1 MKFSASEENYIKSI
15 YRLQGKT
22 EKVNTNSLAVHL
34 NMRAASVTDMLK
46 RLQNKKLLEYKK
58 YYGFRLN
65 DSGNK
70 EALRIIRRHRL
81 WEYFLVTHLG
91 MEWDKVHAIAEELE
105 HVSSN
110 DLIKR
115 LDNFLGQPKTDPHGD
130 PIPDANG
137 KMPLLKQV
145 PLAEFPIKKNGVVS
159 SVGIQTH
166 EMMEMLKHYG
176 IHIGSP
182 VKVLKAFA
190 LDGSLEIKIS
200 KQPACVISAHAARH
214 IFVYDD
220 KKAKQ

>member
-15 YRLQGKT
+15 YNLQGKT
-22 EKVNTNSLAVHL
+22 EKVNTNSLAGYL

-46 RLQNKKLLEYKK
+46 RLKTKKLLEYRK
-58 YYGFRLN
+58 YDGFRLN

-70 EALRIIRRHRL
+70 EALKIIRRHRL
-81 WEYFLVTHLG
+81 WEFFLVTMLG

-115 LDNFLGQPKTDPHGD
+115 LDNFLDHPKIDPHGD

-137 KMPLLKQV
+137 KMPVLHQVSLNNFTLKKDG
-145 PLAEFPIKKNGVVS
+145 IVS
-159 SVGIQTH
+159 SVSSQTKQ
-166 EMMEMLKHYG
+166 MMEMLNHYG
-176 IHIGSP
+176 ITIGCRI
-182 VKVLKAFA
+182 KVLKSFDF
-190 LDGSLEIKIS
+190 DGSLQIKIS
-200 KQPACVISAHAARH
+200 KQPACVISGQAAQT

-220 KKAKQ
+220 Q

>member
-15 YRLQGKT
+15 YNLQGKT
-22 EKVNTNSLAVHL
+22 AKVNTNSLAGYL

-46 RLQNKKLLEYKK
+46 RLKTKKLLEYKK

-81 WEYFLVTHLG
+81 WEFFLVNRLG
-91 MEWDKVHAIAEELE
+91 MEWDKVHVIAEELE
-105 HVSSN
+105 HVSSS

-115 LDNFLGQPKTDPHGD
+115 LDNFLGQPKIDPHGD

-137 KMPLLKQV
+137 KMPVLNQVSLKNLPV
-145 PLAEFPIKKNGVVS
+145 KKNGIVS
-159 SVGIQTH
+159 SVSSQTQQ
-166 EMMEMLKHYG
+166 MMEMLNHYG
-176 IHIGSP
+176 ITIGSQI
-182 VKVLKAFA
+182 KVLKAFGF
-190 LDGSLEIKIS
+190 DGSLQIKIS
-200 KQPACVISAHAARH
+200 KQPACIISEQAAQN

-220 KKAKQ
+220 Q